1 MVVDSERIKRLGE
14 SGKRL
19 FHPGRLRSAKVWLG
33 ILLAANIAYVGVG
46 FTSQRASGD
55 PPAQRP
61 TPDMPVLRLVSEM
74 TAAQAAAPAERLV
87 CHSWGPFSNAD
98 DFVETQARIEAAGG
112 SSRVRQSVVF
122 ADPDYLVYVG
132 RRGEAENA
140 RRTLEELKSQS
151 IESGLIVRGPFTNT
165 LSVGVFSRADRAQLQ
180 QERVAKLGYEVGIEE
195 IGRSYDVF
203 HLEGQV
209 PAGFDPGNA
218 PNGPCAS
225 IAQAH

>member
-1 MVVDSERIKRLGE
+1 MDSNLAGHDSHGVIRAPQYLG
-14 SGKRL
+14 
-19 FHPGRLRSAKVWLG
+19 
-33 ILLAANIAYVGVG
+33 
-46 FTSQRASGD
+46 Q
-55 PPAQRP
+55 
-61 TPDMPVLRLVSEM
+61 
-74 TAAQAAAPAERLV
+74 
-87 CHSWGPFSNAD
+87 
-98 DFVETQARIEAAGG
+98 
-112 SSRVRQSVVF
+112 
-122 ADPDYLVYVG
+122 
-132 RRGEAENA
+132 
-140 RRTLEELKSQS
+140 

-165 LSVGVFSRADRAQLQ
+165 LSVGVFSRADRAALQ